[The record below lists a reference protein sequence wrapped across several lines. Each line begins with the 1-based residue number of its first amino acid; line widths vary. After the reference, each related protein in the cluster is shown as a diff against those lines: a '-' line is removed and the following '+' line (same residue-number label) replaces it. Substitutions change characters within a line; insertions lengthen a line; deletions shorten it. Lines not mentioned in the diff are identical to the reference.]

1 MYYLAELVLK
11 SYVPLSLE
19 KGMWFVQKLNHGHKI
34 KEQVEVFA
42 LKDVP
47 QNMEDF
53 LTKNGYPVEPYIINA
68 DDEVLASPEQIG
80 WFDEG
85 EHADELHDITLK
97 EINTVLNDF
106 DGEIEIEMD
115 WFGHNSDEFDYPED
129 KLMTLLYEEK
139 VTLRYPEYEE
149 EEEDEYITNQDVWE
163 NGEIKL
169 SRPYP
174 HEADVVEHLVLLDDD
189 LFYIHTDLDN
199 NLKNPDDDAQ
209 AIDDDENQ
217 RVSLW

>member
-85 EHADELHDITLK
+85 EHVDELHDITLK
-97 EINTVLNDF
+97 EINTVLNDY
-106 DGEIEIEMD
+106 DGEIAIEGD
-115 WFGHNSDEFDYPED
+115 LYGYDDDECQYPED
-129 KLMTLLYEEK
+129 KFFPTLYTEK
-139 VTLRYPEYEE
+139 VVLSFPEYEE
-149 EEEDEYITNQDVWE
+149 GEEDEYITNQDVWE